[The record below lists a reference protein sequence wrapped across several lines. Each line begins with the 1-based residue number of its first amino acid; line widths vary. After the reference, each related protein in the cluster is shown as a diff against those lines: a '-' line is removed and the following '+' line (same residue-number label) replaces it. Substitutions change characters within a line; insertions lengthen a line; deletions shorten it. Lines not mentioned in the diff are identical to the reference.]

1 MEQFIS
7 TMSKFWYT
15 IAIVFIMVRFLYYA
29 NKGKKEY
36 LFTCIL
42 LAAMISLICILISRV
57 ELSLGFAIGIFAL
70 FGIIRYRTTP
80 IFPREMIYI
89 FLSAGIAAK
98 NNLAPQD
105 IEFYKILASDIS
117 LLLLAGLLE
126 YFLIRDKL
134 SIKTMVYNK
143 LELIHPDKRH
153 QLFQD
158 LNQKYGISEIEKI
171 KVGKIDNVKKSVRL
185 LIYFKDSGD
194 NHFNDE

>member
-1 MEQFIS
+1 MDLFIS
-7 TMSKFWYT
+7 PLIKFWYT
-15 IAIVFIMVRFLYYA
+15 VAIVFIMVRFLYYA

-36 LFTCIL
+36 LFTCTLI
-42 LAAMISLICILISRV
+42 AAIISLICILISQV

-80 IFPREMIYI
+80 ISPREMIYI